1 MKIFYYLI
9 ISFYVLISGN
19 ASSQDF
25 PARGEIYD
33 FNIGD
38 VFHTYLSASIGMAD
52 LQNIEIVDKYFS
64 QNSDTVFYT
73 QSVVGLYS
81 SSDTPPWGEYYEE
94 LETIFYTNLLDTF
107 TGDSLF
113 QLPELYNNRLI
124 VQTFDSLG
132 GSEETRRYAIGC
144 GEVYMRYFEFDGQGS
159 VSANFDLVYFKKG
172 EEEWGEE
179 HTIVGLDEMI
189 KENKLTIYPNP
200 AKNYITFQLPL
211 NTIESIIYITNIY
224 GISIAEHHIYK
235 GQTQIIWECSNV
247 AKGVYFYHTEIEATN
262 YSGKILIQ

>member
-9 ISFYVLISGN
+9 ISFYVLISGT

-81 SSDTPPWGEYYEE
+81 SSD
-94 LETIFYTNLLDTF
+94 
-107 TGDSLF
+107 
-113 QLPELYNNRLI
+113 R
-124 VQTFDSLG
+124 
-132 GSEETRRYAIGC
+132 
-144 GEVYMRYFEFDGQGS
+144 
-159 VSANFDLVYFKKG
+159 
-172 EEEWGEE
+172 
-179 HTIVGLDEMI
+179 
-189 KENKLTIYPNP
+189 
-200 AKNYITFQLPL
+200 
-211 NTIESIIYITNIY
+211 
-224 GISIAEHHIYK
+224 
-235 GQTQIIWECSNV
+235 
-247 AKGVYFYHTEIEATN
+247 
-262 YSGKILIQ
+262 